1 MEIALIICY
10 LLFIFF
16 AVFVMKKCSSS
27 FDVASN
33 FLTQNLGEGIKGP
46 TINAIASSLPELF
59 ISSMFLFYYQ
69 NIEGF
74 SAGFATIIGSSAFN
88 IAVIPVISF
97 LYIYRKKKKSEVF
110 EINKLIIQQDTFF
123 LLGSI
128 VILLLGFF
136 IGINLYLAVFLI
148 LFYFLYIF
156 FLVKKRSKIKKD
168 NLSTKINV
176 YKKENT
182 FLSSLLN
189 LDLFSLFFKGKISK
203 ISSIFVIIIS
213 IFIIGFS
220 CYWLVHWIELIAQK
234 IGINLFFCAFIIA
247 AIGSSVPDTILSM
260 QDAKNNKFS
269 DSFSNAYGSNIFDIC
284 IGIGLPV
291 FVYSLIFSPI
301 EINSFQRLDIG
312 FLGNY
317 VFEGNLFI
325 WSLFSLFIFTVIV
338 SYIYYKKNLKLNT
351 SFQILILYILFVV
364 SLILY

>member
-1 MEIALIICY
+1 MVILEIIFY
-10 LLFIFF
+10 LLLIFF
-16 AVFVMKKCSSS
+16 AVYVMKKCSSS

-33 FLTQNLGEGIKGP
+33 FLTRNLGEGIKGP

-88 IAVIPVISF
+88 IAVIPVVSF
-97 LYIYRKKKKSEVF
+97 FYIYNQKEKIKVF
-110 EINKLIIQQDTFF
+110 EINKLIIKQDTFF

-136 IGINLYLAVFLI
+136 IGINLYLAAFLI

-156 FLVKKRSKIKKD
+156 FLVKKRSNLKKD
-168 NLSTKINV
+168 NVFTKKNI
-176 YKKENT
+176 YKKKNT
-182 FLSSLLN
+182 LLSSLLS
-189 LDLFSLFFKGKISK
+189 LDLFSLFFKGKVVT
-203 ISSIFVIIIS
+203 ISSIIVIVIS
-213 IFIIGFS
+213 IFIIGSS
-220 CYWLVHWIELIAQK
+220 CYFLVHYIEK
-234 IGINLFFCAFIIA
+234 ISNILNINLFFCAFIIA
-247 AIGSSVPDTILSM
+247 AIASSVPDTILSI
-260 QDAKNNKFS
+260 QDAKNHKFS

-301 EINSFQRLDIG
+301 EITSFQRMDIG
-312 FLGNY
+312 FLGDY
-317 VFEGNLFI
+317 LLEGNLFL
-325 WSLFSLFIFTVIV
+325 WSLLSLFIFTIIV
-338 SYIYYKKNLKLNT
+338 SYIYYKKNLKINT
-351 SFQILILYILFVV
+351 SFQILILYILFIV